1 MMCMKNRIAATIKNK
16 RLQKGFTQ
24 EVLAEFIGKTPG
36 YIGQVERGET
46 YPSAVVLAKIIEVLG
61 IDANT
66 LFFDTEENALVS
78 HEISIRA
85 ARLSPEKQEFVLE
98 IISLLEHSFRK
109 DGVP

>member
-1 MMCMKNRIAATIKNK
+1 MKNRMAAVIKSK
-16 RLQKGFTQ
+16 RLQKGYTQ
-24 EVLAEFIGKTPG
+24 EKLAEVISKSPG

-46 YPSAVVLAKIIEVLG
+46 YPSAAVLAKIIKVLG

-66 LFFDTEENALVS
+66 LFFEFEENALVS

-85 ARLSPEKQEFVLE
+85 ARLSPEKQAFLLE

-109 DGVP
+109 DDAL